1 MTIRDFFR
9 TTVGRLSAAVGTE
22 AEATARIIF
31 EDVAGYDRNYIFADG
46 DREILD
52 FTQSKIERVVE
63 KVIGGEPVQYAV
75 GKARFMGMDFNVSPA
90 VLIPRPE
97 TEGLVDLITD
107 RWGARRDLRVLD
119 LCTGSG
125 CIAIALARALPYA
138 RVEGVDISGDA
149 LAVAKKNAADLHA
162 PVSFCQADVFKMNAP
177 EKAEND
183 IIVSN
188 PPYVAESEKAQMDAR
203 VLRYEPSL
211 ALFVP
216 DSDPL
221 KYYDAIAGYACASL
235 RPGGMLYFEI
245 NPLFSAGLSAM
256 LKSKGFDD
264 MTVLRDY
271 RGTKRYA
278 TAVRPSDR

>member
-9 TTVGRLSAAVGTE
+9 ITVGRLSAAVGTE

-46 DREILD
+46 DRELLD
-52 FTQSKIERVVE
+52 FTQAKIEHSVD
-63 KVIGGEPVQYAV
+63 KVTGGEPVQYAV
-75 GKARFMGMDFNVSPA
+75 GKARFMGMDFTVSPA

-107 RWGARRDLRVLD
+107 RWGTSRDLHVLD

-125 CIAIALARALPYA
+125 CIAIALARALPFA
-138 RVEGVDISGDA
+138 NVEGVDISADA

-162 PVSFCQADVFKMNAP
+162 QVSFRQADVLKMSAP
-177 EKAEND
+177 EKAEYD

-216 DSDPL
+216 DSSPL
-221 KYYDAIAGYACASL
+221 KYYDAIAGYASAAL

-264 MTVLRDY
+264 VTVLRDY
-271 RGTKRYA
+271 RGAERYA

>member
-9 TTVGRLSAAVGTE
+9 ITVGRLSAAVDTE

-107 RWGARRDLRVLD
+107 RWGGRRDLRVLD

-138 RVEGVDISGDA
+138 RVEGVDISADA